1 MPFSLGQGFIC
12 AAVNQVNQIKSPCA
26 SGGKGGIRILC
37 GDGLRQK
44 NVYGVGLSV
53 TIVESI
59 NRAEGCLRAV
69 GRNKHTPPIRKMQRL
84 LCGKNDIL
92 RGGDA
97 NKNLSHIAVGFH
109 GFHFQRIAVLGR
121 FLRRRRLR
129 VHVGLGGDVRLDG
142 KVQSVGNHVQLLLRH
157 MLIFGG
163 YHTGVFAEKFR
174 VHVQP
179 YGHQRVSPVTDD
191 IAPLLTGGGQNQ
203 YGVPGG
209 GGVVPLHPVAPV
221 FQREIFPAEGVLSV
235 PVERAAG
242 VGHFIALIFREDEA
256 QKNEEVSAITAKALT
271 DINADVLTVPDEPFH
286 AQGVAQIPGGAKCQR
301 LPLRL

>member
-69 GRNKHTPPIRKMQRL
+69 GRNKHTPPISKTQRL

-129 VHVGLGGDVRLDG
+129 VHIGLGGDVRLDG
-142 KVQSVGNHVQLLLRH
+142 KVQSVGNHVQLLFRH
-157 MLIFGG
+157 VQIFSG
-163 YHTGVFAEKFR
+163 YHPGILAENFGVC
-174 VHVQP
+174 VQP
-179 YGHQRVSPVTDD
+179 YGHQGVSPIAENV
-191 IAPLLTGGGQNQ
+191 APLLAGRGQNQ
-203 YGVPGG
+203 YGISGG
-209 GGVVPLHPVAPV
+209 GGVVPLHPVAAV
-221 FQREIFPAEGVLSV
+221 LQREIFPTEGVLPV
-235 PVERAAG
+235 PVECAAG
-242 VGHFIALIFREDEA
+242 VGHFIALIFREGEA
-256 QKNEEVSAITAKALT
+256 QQNEEVPAITAKALI
-271 DINADVLTVPDEPFH
+271 DINADVLTVPHEPLH

-301 LPLRL
+301 LSLRF